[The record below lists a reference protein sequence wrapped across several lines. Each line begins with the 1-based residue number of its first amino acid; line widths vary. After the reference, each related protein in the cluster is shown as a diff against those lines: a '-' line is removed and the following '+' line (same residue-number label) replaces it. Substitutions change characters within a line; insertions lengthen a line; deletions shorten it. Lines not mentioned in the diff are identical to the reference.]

1 MSPRESDDLP
11 HLGVAPIALRA
22 REMNGGEGRQPKF
35 DEKHSAKKKWILA
48 PRYFF
53 KALTTKLSILT
64 VFPVQSLP

>member
-1 MSPRESDDLP
+1 
-11 HLGVAPIALRA
+11 
-22 REMNGGEGRQPKF
+22 MNGGEGRQPKF
-35 DEKHSAKKKWILA
+35 REKHSAKRNRVLA

>member
-1 MSPRESDDLP
+1 
-11 HLGVAPIALRA
+11 
-22 REMNGGEGRQPKF
+22 MNGGEGRQPKF